1 MRIVVL
7 DTATPVI
14 GVAAYRAGECV
25 FAETTR
31 LVAGADGWLTP
42 AMARALE
49 VLDGLDAVAVTAG
62 PGAFTGLRVGMAH
75 ALGLAE
81 ARQVPVIAV
90 PTLAL
95 RAAAAPG
102 LPHVVAAL
110 DARKGR
116 FYTQSFDTRGPVPVA
131 LGPPQDADP
140 GEIDL
145 VGAVV
150 VGEGLDALAALGLE
164 FQGSPLADDATLRAA
179 GPLLATLARLDPAS
193 VTPQYLREPDARP
206 PVLLH

>member
-1 MRIVVL
+1 MRIVLL
-7 DTATPVI
+7 DTAAPVI

-25 FAETTR
+25 FVETTR
-31 LVAGADGWLTP
+31 LAAGADGWLTP

-49 VLDGLDAVAVTAG
+49 FLDGLDAVAVVAG

-81 ARQVPVIAV
+81 ARRVPVLAV

-102 LPHVVAAL
+102 LPHVVAVL

-116 FYTQSFDTRGPVPVA
+116 LYTQSFDTRGAAPVA
-131 LGPPQDADP
+131 LGPPEDADP
-140 GEIDL
+140 GSLRLE
-145 VGAVV
+145 GAAV
-150 VGEGLDALAALGLE
+150 VGEGIDALEALGIP
-164 FQGSPLADDATLRAA
+164 FQRVPLPDDAALRAA
-179 GPLLATLARLDPAS
+179 GPLLASLPHLDPARA
-193 VTPQYLREPDARP
+193 TPQYVREPDARP